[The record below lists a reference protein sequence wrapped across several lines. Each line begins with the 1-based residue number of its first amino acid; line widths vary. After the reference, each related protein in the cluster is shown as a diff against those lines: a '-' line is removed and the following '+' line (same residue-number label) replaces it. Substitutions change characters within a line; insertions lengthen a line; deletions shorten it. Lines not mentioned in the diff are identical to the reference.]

1 LFLAAFVLLL
11 FALALWLLGRRRYRA
26 SGLPAGRLIYVD
38 TGAFGRLAEP
48 LFSDAHRL
56 TGKPDYL
63 VQDGDDI
70 VPVEVKTSRAPDAP
84 FDSHVMQLA
93 AYCLLVHETY
103 GARPPYGIVKY
114 PERAF
119 AVDYTPE
126 LESALLETLAAMR
139 AGRRARELSR
149 SHNEPI
155 RCQHCGVRNACEQDI
170 G

>member
-1 LFLAAFVLLL
+1 M
-11 FALALWLLGRRRYRA
+11 
-26 SGLPAGRLIYVD
+26 
-38 TGAFGRLAEP
+38 
-48 LFSDAHRL
+48 
-56 TGKPDYL
+56 
-63 VQDGDDI
+63 QDGDAI
-70 VPVEVKTSRAPDAP
+70 VPVEVKTSRAPEAP

-126 LESALLETLAAMR
+126 LEAELLETLAAMR
-139 AGRRARELSR
+139 AARRARDVPR
-149 SHNEPI
+149 SHDEPV
-155 RCQHCGVRNACEQDI
+155 RCLNCGVRDACDQSM

>member
-1 LFLAAFVLLL
+1 M
-11 FALALWLLGRRRYRA
+11 ALWLLGRRRYRA
-26 SGLPAGRLIYVD
+26 SGLPPGRLIYVD

-48 LFSDAHRL
+48 LFSETHRL

-63 VQDGDDI
+63 VQDGDAI
-70 VPVEVKTSRAPDAP
+70 VPVEVKTSRAPEVP

-126 LESALLETLAAMR
+126 LEAALLEVLAAMR
-139 AGRRARELSR
+139 AARRARDVPR
-149 SHNEPI
+149 SHDESI
-155 RCQHCGVRNACEQDI
+155 RCEWCGVKDACNQRI